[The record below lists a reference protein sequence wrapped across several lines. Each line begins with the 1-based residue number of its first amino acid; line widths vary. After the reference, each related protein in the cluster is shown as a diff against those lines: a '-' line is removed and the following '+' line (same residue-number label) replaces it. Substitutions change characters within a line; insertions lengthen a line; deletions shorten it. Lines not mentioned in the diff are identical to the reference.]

1 MHRPLINFFTNKKE
15 NISIW
20 MTYEICNA
28 KPVLLTERLEKI
40 CDNVELKNWGIFT
53 FVLCKI
59 PFDCK
64 RLFCAPVSWIKKFC
78 GFTRK
83 EIFYEVVCV
92 MSLLPGNAENENY
105 QNDFG
110 WQPQKSHLQLSFR
123 NLIKKA
129 KPISKTKLSSKV
141 RLRWN
146 RNYQT
151 LRVSPKIRRS
161 FLELSD
167 TNGTEIYYNRPHN
180 PHVISLKVIFPQSI
194 TIKDCYAMS
203 FPPNL
208 IITATSTFFV
218 IYRKCNNI

>member
-1 MHRPLINFFTNKKE
+1 MRNIWKITWIGSINLHRPLINFFTNKKE

-123 NLIKKA
+123 NSIKKA
-129 KPISKTKLSSKV
+129 NRFPKPNFHRKSA
-141 RLRWN
+141 WG
-146 RNYQT
+146 
-151 LRVSPKIRRS
+151 
-161 FLELSD
+161 E
-167 TNGTEIYYNRPHN
+167 TEITKHFA
-180 PHVISLKVIFPQSI
+180 SLQKYEEAF
-194 TIKDCYAMS
+194 
-203 FPPNL
+203 
-208 IITATSTFFV
+208 
-218 IYRKCNNI
+218 